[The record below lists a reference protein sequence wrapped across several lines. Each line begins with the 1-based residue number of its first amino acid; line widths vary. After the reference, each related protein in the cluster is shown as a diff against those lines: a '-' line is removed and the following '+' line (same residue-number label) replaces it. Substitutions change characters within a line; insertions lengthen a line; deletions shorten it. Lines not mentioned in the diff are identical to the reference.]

1 MIAGPTAWFDAPGRG
16 PRIDYS
22 QRLGA
27 VGEVVPLFL
36 RRGWHFSWHRLVM
49 SLGDHVTDANGH
61 RIATADLLHRV
72 RARDRAAWGLL
83 TDFYAPLVYH
93 WARSLGSSPA
103 EGGTVVADVFRALAM
118 WIDMIDP
125 EEEERGLCGW
135 LWMLTTTE
143 IRQRA
148 IRGTV
153 SYADEVPL
161 RSATSSVKTFV
172 DDASAFG
179 AAASIS
185 EPETPGLKQLRQYQL
200 VAKLGEGGMGEI
212 YKAVHIELQKFVA
225 LKLLTTDRASNER
238 GLESFHR
245 EMRAAGRLD
254 HPNII
259 RANDAGEMNG
269 IHFLVMEYVDGV
281 DVQRLLDRLG
291 PLPLVEA
298 CEITRQAAEGLQHV
312 YEHGLIHRD
321 IKPSNL
327 MVSTAGVVK
336 ILDLGLAVLP
346 EHTDENA
353 DESRLVG
360 TIDFMAPEQAEYSYD
375 VTIRADIY
383 GLGATLYK
391 ILTGRAPL
399 ADSRLTTPLRK
410 MVALAKKPVPPVQRF
425 RADVPLELAETI
437 ARMLAKRP
445 DDRFQTPAEVAA
457 VMGRFAAGSQLPT
470 LVSRALLRSDDATH
484 ADPSDGTTATAF
496 PRIGPREP

>member
-1 MIAGPTAWFDAPGRG
+1 
-16 PRIDYS
+16 
-22 QRLGA
+22 
-27 VGEVVPLFL
+27 
-36 RRGWHFSWHRLVM
+36 M
-49 SLGDHVTDANGH
+49 SLGNNVTDASGH
-61 RIATADLLHRV
+61 RIAIADLLHRV

-83 TDFYAPLVYH
+83 TDSYAPLVYH

-103 EGGTVVADVFRALAM
+103 EGGGVVANVFRSLAM
-118 WIDMIDP
+118 WIHAIDP

-135 LWMLTTTE
+135 LWMLTVTE
-143 IRQRA
+143 IRQHA
-148 IRGTV
+148 IREMV
-153 SYADEVPL
+153 SYEDEVPL
-161 RSATSSVKTFV
+161 RSSACLVKSFI
-172 DDASAFG
+172 DDASICG
-179 AAASIS
+179 VIASIS
-185 EPETPGLKQLRQYQL
+185 VPDPPSLKQLRQYQL

-225 LKLLTTDRASNER
+225 LKLLTTDRASSER
-238 GLESFHR
+238 GLERFHH
-245 EMRAAGRLD
+245 EMRAVGRLD

-259 RANDAGEMNG
+259 RANDAGEING

-298 CEITRQAAEGLQHV
+298 CDIIRQAAEGLQHV

-327 MVSTAGVVK
+327 MVSTTGVVK

-346 EHTDENA
+346 EHADENA

-360 TIDFMAPEQAEYSYD
+360 TLDFMAPEQAQYSYD

-410 MVALAKKPVPPVQRF
+410 MMALAKKPVPPVQRF
-425 RADVPLELAETI
+425 RADVPHELAETI

-445 DDRFQTPAEVAA
+445 DERFQTPAEVAA
-457 VMGRFAAGSQLPT
+457 AMGRFAAGSQLPA
-470 LVSRALLRSDDATH
+470 LVSNAVLKSDDVAH

-496 PRIGPREP
+496 PRTGPREP

>member
-1 MIAGPTAWFDAPGRG
+1 M
-16 PRIDYS
+16 
-22 QRLGA
+22 
-27 VGEVVPLFL
+27 
-36 RRGWHFSWHRLVM
+36 M
-49 SLGDHVTDANGH
+49 SLGDHVTDVDGH
-61 RIATADLLHRV
+61 RIPIAELLHRV
-72 RARDRAAWGLL
+72 QARDRAAWGLL
-83 TDFYAPLVYH
+83 TDSYAPLVYH
-93 WARSLGSSPA
+93 WARSFGSSPA
-103 EGGTVVADVFRALAM
+103 EGGRVVADVFRSLAM
-118 WIDMIDP
+118 WLDEIDP
-125 EEEERGLCGW
+125 EEKERGLCGW
-135 LWMLTTTE
+135 LWILTGTE
-143 IRQRA
+143 IRQHAVRD
-148 IRGTV
+148 TV
-153 SYADEVPL
+153 SYDDEVPL
-161 RSATSSVKTFV
+161 RSAASWVKTFV
-172 DDASAFG
+172 DDSSTCG

-185 EPETPGLKQLRQYQL
+185 VPETPGLKQLRQYQL

-225 LKLLTTDRASNER
+225 LKLLTTDRASSER

-259 RANDAGEMNG
+259 RANDAGEING

-281 DVQRLLDRLG
+281 DVQRLIDRLG
-291 PLPLVEA
+291 PLPLAEA

-312 YEHGLIHRD
+312 YEHGLVHRD

-327 MVSTAGVVK
+327 MVSTTGVVK

-346 EHTDENA
+346 EHADEKA

-360 TIDFMAPEQAEYSYD
+360 TLDFMAPEQAEYSYD

-399 ADSRLTTPLRK
+399 ADSRHTTPLKK
-410 MVALAKKPVPPVQRF
+410 MVALAKNPVPPVQRF
-425 RADVPLELAETI
+425 RTDVPHELAETI

-445 DDRFQTPAEVAA
+445 DERLQTPAEVAA
-457 VMGRFAAGSQLPT
+457 VMGRFAAGSQLPAV
-470 LVSRALLRSDDATH
+470 VSKAILKSDDATH

-496 PRIGPREP
+496 PRTGPHEP